1 MCSGSAYVDL
11 QLCNLLCI
19 GLVDIL
25 KRHVP
30 VGISGHWWLL
40 QHGAD
45 LYMLDLRIV
54 AEDLAHQQV
63 RPASLRLSLSD
74 AP

>member
-1 MCSGSAYVDL
+1 MELHYSVLLSMLTGIIGNHWQVLHPSA
-11 QLCNLLCI
+11 
-19 GLVDIL
+19 GLVTIL

-45 LYMLDLRIV
+45 LCLLDLRIV
-54 AEDLAHQQV
+54 AEELAHQQV
-63 RPASLRLSLSD
+63 RAC
-74 AP
+74 